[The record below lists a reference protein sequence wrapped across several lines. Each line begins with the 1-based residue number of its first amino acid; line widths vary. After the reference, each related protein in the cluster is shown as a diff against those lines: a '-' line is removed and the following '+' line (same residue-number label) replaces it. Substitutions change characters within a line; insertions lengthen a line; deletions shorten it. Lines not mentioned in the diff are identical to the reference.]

1 MRYLKPF
8 NEELKPSTYRS
19 AASKFGYYNKSAK
32 SKALY
37 DFADEREFGFYK
49 AHIAN
54 SSVIIDKNVTFTDPK
69 LIGIY
74 YGSADNMS
82 TNVLSYGVDTDKVVN
97 QAVKN
102 WQSGN
107 DSLSI
112 VFEFGFRPTKETISR
127 KDFAHYKNPQ
137 RPNNSSRY
145 LGGYVPFFSLELELS
160 DWDYGIEEW
169 DSEAKWQAKNL
180 VEDFIPSTIYDFY
193 NGSKINE
200 LSIQAPNSLYFAIF
214 SDRQSALKFKKY
226 VISIIDEN
234 IKEKIVDLLTIVS
247 HDAQDIDKAIDRIKK
262 MSIQGL
268 YDPEVDKGNANQ
280 LKNKWYDKR
289 I

>member
-1 MRYLKPF
+1 MKYLKSF
-8 NEELKPSTYRS
+8 NEELEPDTYRS
-19 AASKFGYYNKSAK
+19 AARQFDYYNKSAK

-37 DFADEREFGFYK
+37 DFADEKQFGFYR

-54 SSVIIDKNVTFTDPK
+54 NSTLVDKNATFTDPK

-97 QAVKN
+97 QSVKN
-102 WQSGN
+102 WQNGS

-112 VFEFGFRPTKETISR
+112 VLEFGFRPTKETISK
-127 KDFAHYKNPQ
+127 KDLAHYKNPQ
-137 RPNNSSRY
+137 RPNNSGGY

-160 DWDYGIEEW
+160 EWNDGIEDW
-169 DSEAKWQAKNL
+169 DSEAKWEAENSG
-180 VEDFIPSTIYDFY
+180 EEFTPSTMDKFYDWTKTNDLY
-193 NGSKINE
+193 IK
-200 LSIQAPNSLYFAIF
+200 QPNSGYFAIF
-214 SDRQSALKFKKY
+214 GDRQSALKFKNY
-226 VISIIDEN
+226 VISIIDEK
-234 IKEKIVDLLTIVS
+234 IKEKIVDILTIVS
-247 HDAQDIDKAIDRIKK
+247 NDAQDIDKAIDRIKK

-268 YDPEVDKGNANQ
+268 YDSEVGLTVPNQ
-280 LKNKWYDKR
+280 LKTKWYDKR